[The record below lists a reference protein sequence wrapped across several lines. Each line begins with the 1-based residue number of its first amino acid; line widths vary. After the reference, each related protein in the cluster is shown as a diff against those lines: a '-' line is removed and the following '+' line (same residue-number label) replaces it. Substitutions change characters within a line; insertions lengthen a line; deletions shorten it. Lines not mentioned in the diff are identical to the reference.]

1 MRQVWKRAVF
11 LVAAAVLIVAAW
23 KTPWPEVQ
31 TAQSPDLSAPGCTEE
46 AGVPTGETPFYTFRD
61 GAGNLQLE
69 LYFDPATGRGW
80 GTRTVCRDG
89 EEPEAVFF
97 SFEAPG
103 GDYAQRPGFAD
114 KDAVSAFGGG
124 SGAELVTDYREEWAH
139 DADGKPVQFTS
150 WGKSRE
156 PGGEQTPVRIITVD
170 FSYGENGRLQHKSY
184 SHNSRIFGTTGDSV
198 EVWYDEQERPAFASC
213 YITHGRLE
221 YYFLYT
227 GEEAAESGL
236 LYLDFFGGHAPC
248 YAEFYWN

>member
-1 MRQVWKRAVF
+1 MRRMEERAVF
-11 LVAAAVLIVAAW
+11 LTAAAVLLTAAW
-23 KTPWPEVQ
+23 KTPWPEEQ
-31 TAQSPDLSAPGCTEE
+31 TAQASDLSGPECGEE
-46 AGVPTGETPFYTFRD
+46 TGVPAGETPFYTFRD

-80 GTRTVCRDG
+80 GTRTVYRDG
-89 EEPEAVFF
+89 EEPEAVSF

-103 GDYAQRPGFAD
+103 GDNAQRPGFAD

-124 SGAELVTDYREEWAH
+124 SGAELVTDYREEWTY

-156 PGGEQTPVRIITVD
+156 PDEEQMPVPLITVD
-170 FSYGENGRLQHKSY
+170 FSYGEDGRLRRKSY
-184 SHNSRIFGTTGDSV
+184 SHNSRIFGTTGDSA

-221 YYFLYT
+221 YYFLYS

-236 LYLDFFGGHAPC
+236 LYLDFFDGHAPC